1 MKYEDDIIITI
12 GKEQFESIML
22 GFGQMMGSFTEVN
35 TISVDNVTFDGEFVE
50 IKGGLYSEE
59 MN

>member
-1 MKYEDDIIITI
+1 MKYEDDITITI

-35 TISVDNVTFDGEFVE
+35 TISVDSVTFDGELVE
-50 IKGGLYSEE
+50 VKGDLFSEE
-59 MN
+59 LN

>member
-1 MKYEDDIIITI
+1 MKYEDNITI
-12 GKEQFESIML
+12 TVGKEQFENIML

-35 TISVDNVTFDGEFVE
+35 TISVDSVTFDGEFVE
-50 IKGGLYSEE
+50 IKGDLYSEE